1 VAAAVLRLLV
11 ALKVKAGQVAAA
23 KQTAERQVTQVQSI
37 LAAAAAAVANKAVM
51 LAVQAVKA

>member
-1 VAAAVLRLLV
+1 VAAAVLRSSV

-23 KQTAERQVTQVQSI
+23 KQTAQRQVTQVQSI
-37 LAAAAAAVANKAVM
+37 LAAAAVANKAVV